1 MAEKGRSEYRVDQQP
16 AFVLHTYPWRE
27 TSLIVEFFTRDY
39 GRIPLV
45 ARGAKRPM
53 SQYRGL
59 LNPFCPLAV
68 SYSGKGE
75 VKNLTRCEWY
85 GTIPMNEKVLMSAF
99 YINELLVRLLPRG
112 RSRHYSRSI
121 TTRSKNWLSKR
132 ITLFRSATLNVTF

>member
-1 MAEKGRSEYRVDQQP
+1 MTEKGRSEYRVDQQP

-68 SYSGKGE
+68 SYWQ
-75 VKNLTRCEWY
+75 R
-85 GTIPMNEKVLMSAF
+85 
-99 YINELLVRLLPRG
+99 
-112 RSRHYSRSI
+112 
-121 TTRSKNWLSKR
+121 RSKKSHALRVVRDDSDERKSPHVG
-132 ITLFRSATLNVTF
+132 LLHQ